1 MDSKRFRDPELR
13 RGGCFAQRARLPAP
27 RVSDTGARRRSWGGA
42 QSAGSA
48 LVACTRWLVGVAVLA
63 IAARAQAQESTEI
76 QQIPRPAEVVA
87 GEGAFLPQTLPARV
101 GSTQGFALGSGGYD
115 SSRGGPLIDSA
126 VEASVWGPLALR
138 VQATYSNDTKKMRP
152 SVGGRA
158 QLLRQ
163 ERHGIDAAI
172 AVFYK
177 TEGFTEAEGEIETF
191 ASVGRRFEHFSLLG
205 NLVYGQDP
213 EGNER
218 DGEVRAAIWHQ
229 ARALVLGL
237 DTRARFALG
246 AQHGRAATT
255 EPSFDFLAGPGATL
269 VTGPVALFAQCGPS
283 VFRLSGGPTRAG
295 AAALA
300 GVGAAF

>member
-1 MDSKRFRDPELR
+1 VTNTKRLAV
-13 RGGCFAQRARLPAP
+13 FAI
-27 RVSDTGARRRSWGGA
+27 
-42 QSAGSA
+42 
-48 LVACTRWLVGVAVLA
+48 AVLA
-63 IAARAQAQESTEI
+63 TAARAQAQETTEI
-76 QQIPRPAEVVA
+76 RQIAHPTDVA
-87 GEGAFLPQTLPARV
+87 AAEGAFLPQTLPARV
-101 GSTQGFALGSGGYD
+101 GSTAQAFAFGSGGFD
-115 SSRGGPLIDSA
+115 SSRRGPLIDSA
-126 VEASVWGPLALR
+126 VEVSVWGPFALR
-138 VQATYSNDTKKMRP
+138 VQATYSNDSQKMRP

-163 ERHGIDAAI
+163 EQHGIDGAI
-172 AVFYK
+172 TVFYK

-191 ASVGRRFEHFSLLG
+191 ASVGRRFEYLSAVG

-218 DGEVRAAIWHQ
+218 DGEIRAAVWHQ
-229 ARALVLGL
+229 GRRLSLGL

-255 EPSFDFLAGPGATL
+255 EPSFDLLAGPVAT
-269 VTGPVALFAQCGPS
+269 VVAGPVALFAETGPS
-283 VFRLSGGPTRAG
+283 VFRLAGGPTRAG

>member
-1 MDSKRFRDPELR
+1 VTFTK
-13 RGGCFAQRARLPAP
+13 G
-27 RVSDTGARRRSWGGA
+27 
-42 QSAGSA
+42 
-48 LVACTRWLVGVAVLA
+48 LVCVAVLA
-63 IAARAQAQESTEI
+63 IAARAQAQESAEI
-76 QQIPRPAEVVA
+76 RQVSRPTEVVA
-87 GEGAFLPQTLPARV
+87 GEGAFLPQTLSARV
-101 GSTQGFALGSGGYD
+101 GSTQAFALGSGGYD
-115 SSRGGPLIDSA
+115 SSRGRPLIDSA
-126 VEASVWGPLALR
+126 VEVSVWGPLALR

-163 ERHGIDAAI
+163 ERHGVDGAVT
-172 AVFYK
+172 VFYK
-177 TEGFTEAEGEIETF
+177 SEGFTEAEGEIETF
-191 ASVGRRFEHFSLLG
+191 ASVGRRFEQFSLLG

-229 ARALVLGL
+229 GRFLALGL

-246 AQHGRAATT
+246 TQRGRAATT
-255 EPSFDFLAGPGATL
+255 EPSFDFLAGPVATV
-269 VTGPVALFAQCGPS
+269 VTGPVALFAQSGPS

>member
-1 MDSKRFRDPELR
+1 VRTPGDYPQSK
-13 RGGCFAQRARLPAP
+13 GITI
-27 RVSDTGARRRSWGGA
+27 VRSI
-42 QSAGSA
+42 
-48 LVACTRWLVGVAVLA
+48 RWLVCVAVLA
-63 IAARAQAQESTEI
+63 AASRAQAQESTEI
-76 QQIPRPAEVVA
+76 RQTARPTDIVA
-87 GEGAFLPQTLPARV
+87 GEGAFLPQTLSARV
-101 GSTQGFALGSGGYD
+101 GSTQAFAFGSGGLD
-115 SSRGGPLIDSA
+115 SSRTGPLIDSA
-126 VEASVWGPLALR
+126 VEVSVWGPLALR

-163 ERHGIDAAI
+163 ERHGIDGAI
-172 AVFYK
+172 TVFYK

-191 ASVGRRFEHFSLLG
+191 ASVGRRFEYLSVVG

-218 DGEVRAAIWHQ
+218 DGEVRAAVWHQ
-229 ARALVLGL
+229 GRGLALGL

-246 AQHGRAATT
+246 TQHGRAATS
-255 EPSFDFLAGPGATL
+255 EPSFDFLAGPVAT
-269 VTGPVALFAQCGPS
+269 VVVGPVALFAEFGPS
-283 VFRLSGGPTRAG
+283 VFRLAGGPTRAG

>member
-1 MDSKRFRDPELR
+1 VRTPGDYPQSK
-13 RGGCFAQRARLPAP
+13 GITI
-27 RVSDTGARRRSWGGA
+27 VRSI
-42 QSAGSA
+42 
-48 LVACTRWLVGVAVLA
+48 RWLVCVAVLA
-63 IAARAQAQESTEI
+63 AAARAQAQESTEI
-76 QQIPRPAEVVA
+76 RQTARPTDIVA
-87 GEGAFLPQTLPARV
+87 GEGAFLPQTLSARV
-101 GSTQGFALGSGGYD
+101 GSTQAFAFGSGGLD
-115 SSRGGPLIDSA
+115 SSRTGPLIDSA
-126 VEASVWGPLALR
+126 VEVSVWGPLALR

-163 ERHGIDAAI
+163 ERHGIDGAI
-172 AVFYK
+172 TVFYK

-191 ASVGRRFEHFSLLG
+191 ASVGRRFEYLSVVG

-218 DGEVRAAIWHQ
+218 DGEVRAAVWHQ
-229 ARALVLGL
+229 GRRLALGL

-246 AQHGRAATT
+246 TQHGRAATS
-255 EPSFDFLAGPGATL
+255 EPSFDFLAGPVAT
-269 VTGPVALFAQCGPS
+269 VVVGPVALFAESGPS
-283 VFRLSGGPTRAG
+283 VFRPAGGPTRAG